1 MQPKLVR
8 HVGGLVNLIIGLREQ
23 LQRAGF
29 GVVEIH
35 RGPSIACSPS
45 VRQWVRYSIVEIL
58 SGAMA
63 QVEPK
68 ERDKND
74 KHWEVGILT
83 MTPTL

>member
-35 RGPSIACSPS
+35 RGPSIACFCKATLENFHDAVCIRMAA
-45 VRQWVRYSIVEIL
+45 VRQYGNGYDTALWRS
-58 SGAMA
+58 
-63 QVEPK
+63 
-68 ERDKND
+68 
-74 KHWEVGILT
+74 
-83 MTPTL
+83 

>member
-1 MQPKLVR
+1 M
-8 HVGGLVNLIIGLREQ
+8 
-23 LQRAGF
+23 
-29 GVVEIH
+29 
-35 RGPSIACSPS
+35 
-45 VRQWVRYSIVEIL
+45 EIL

-63 QVEPK
+63 QIEPK